1 MSGSNRSGV
10 LLTVLAASLFAV
22 AGVVA
27 ADLFKVMEPAKVAQ
41 LRSVGAA
48 LICIVIAL
56 IRRQGG
62 HRGQLWKLATLGGLI
77 ALVTVCYYI
86 AIDRLGV
93 GPGVTIEFTAPILV
107 LAYTAVIQRRHVPL
121 GAWVAAGVALAGVSL
136 ITKVWEA
143 ESLDPVGLAA
153 GAAAAVTFAAYLL
166 LTSHLGQR
174 LPSLTIA
181 AYGLGFS
188 ALLYLA
194 FAGPPTLP
202 TSTRIWL
209 ELAWVI
215 VLGTVVPFF
224 LEILALRRTS
234 PGVVGVAASI
244 EPVVAALVAWLWLDQ
259 SVTAGQA
266 VGIGL
271 VVIGVAVIQL
281 RTAPS
286 APNLPA

>member
-1 MSGSNRSGV
+1 MPSTHRTGV
-10 LLTVLAASLFAV
+10 LLTLLAASLFALS
-22 AGVVA
+22 GVVA
-27 ADLFKVMEPAKVAQ
+27 ADLFTVLAPVTVAQ

-48 LICIVIAL
+48 LICISIAAV
-56 IRRQGG
+56 RRQVG
-62 HRGQLWKLATLGGLI
+62 HHGQVWKLSGLGVLI

-86 AIDRLGV
+86 AIARLGV

-107 LAYTAVIQRRHVPL
+107 LAYTALVQRRPVPI
-121 GAWVAAGVALAGVSL
+121 GAWVAALVALAGVSL
-136 ITKVWEA
+136 ITRVWEA
-143 ESLDPVGLAA
+143 ETLDPIGLAA

-166 LTSHLGQR
+166 TTGHLGSV

-188 ALLYLA
+188 AVLFLA
-194 FAGPPTLP
+194 FGGPLVLP
-202 TSTRIWL
+202 TTSSVWL

-215 VLGTVVPFF
+215 VLGTVIPFF
-224 LEILALRRTS
+224 LEIMALRRTT

-244 EPVVAALVAWLWLDQ
+244 EPVVATAAAWLWLDQ
-259 SVTAGQA
+259 SLTVGQL
-266 VGIGL
+266 VGIVL
-271 VVIGVAVIQL
+271 VVIGIAVIQF